1 MIPRTRRLLI
11 LSRDAAF
18 SEVCEKE
25 LNDAFGTVRAET
37 SVSLEQASDL
47 ARRDPPDVILL
58 DETALDCTPGEP
70 FGAAP
75 VLEAAAASLA
85 SLAPVVVLAAP
96 ERQSEVA
103 ALLSTGAADF
113 AARAGHFAA
122 AAISLLERRLR
133 SAAPESPDA
142 RTSGNDSR
150 TVLFEVEEDFGE
162 VLRHELNNPLTG
174 ILGNA
179 ELLLAEVRRRNDG
192 RLPQGAQRR
201 LETIADL
208 AVRLR
213 ETVRRLSQQWEA
225 RHDHARSG

>member
-37 SVSLEQASDL
+37 SVSLEQASDF

-58 DETALDCTPGEP
+58 DETALDRTPGEP
-70 FGAAP
+70 FGAAS

-85 SLAPVVVLAAP
+85 SIAPVVVLAAP

-103 ALLSTGAADF
+103 ALLATGAADF

-133 SAAPESPDA
+133 NAGPDA
-142 RTSGNDSR
+142 RTSGNDGR